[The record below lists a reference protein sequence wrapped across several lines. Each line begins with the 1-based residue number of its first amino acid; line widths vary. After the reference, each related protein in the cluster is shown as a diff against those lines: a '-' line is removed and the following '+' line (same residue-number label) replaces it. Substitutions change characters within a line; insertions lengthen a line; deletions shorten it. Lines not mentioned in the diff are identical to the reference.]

1 MATTGGPGRAPPVT
15 PPLPPRPAPAPAPEL
30 QGWQKAMAPARRAPW
45 RIVIAGDPRH
55 PVRTIAIPALLP
67 ALALGVLAV
76 LVLVALVLGVVAL
89 FMRHSMGQLETRVTA
104 MSGTA
109 DHFARHPLPEAVAAA
124 AERNGDEIRP
134 EDLPR
139 RALVKPERSVPSER
153 AARFQVESVNT
164 GEQAEVVLD
173 LGTGETEE
181 HSYRTLRHLM
191 RCQRTGAETPIDPRL
206 IELLHAIA
214 VRSKAKILL
223 VSGFRA
229 PMFSTAA
236 LSFHTRGMAADI
248 RIPGMTA
255 LMVRDLVLAM
265 GVKGVG
271 YYPVSQFV
279 HVDVR
284 DQKSYW
290 VDTGSAREESE
301 SISHNE

>member
-1 MATTGGPGRAPPVT
+1 MAGDPGRT
-15 PPLPPRPAPAPAPEL
+15 PLLPPPRPETAHEL
-30 QGWQKAMAPARRAPW
+30 RRSQKAMARTRPEPW
-45 RIVIAGDPRH
+45 RIVIARDPRR
-55 PVRTIAIPALLP
+55 PVRTIAIPGVLP
-67 ALALGVLAV
+67 LIALGLLAV
-76 LVLVALVLGVVAL
+76 LVLAALVLVVVALV
-89 FMRHSMGQLETRVTA
+89 MRHSMGMLEGRVSA
-104 MSGTA
+104 MSEVA
-109 DHFARHPLPEAVAAA
+109 DNFARHPLPDRLEAS
-124 AERNGDEIRP
+124 DEP
-134 EDLPR
+134 PAQDLPR
-139 RALVKPERSVPSER
+139 RAQVLPTRSVPAER
-153 AARFQVESVNT
+153 LARFAIEAVNT

-181 HSYRTLRHLM
+181 QSYRKLRRLM
-191 RCQRTGAETPIDPRL
+191 RCMRTGAETPIDPRL

-214 VRSKAKILL
+214 MRTKAKILL

-255 LMVRDLVLAM
+255 LMVRDLVLSM

-284 DQKSYW
+284 DQKAYW

-301 SISHNE
+301 SVSHNE